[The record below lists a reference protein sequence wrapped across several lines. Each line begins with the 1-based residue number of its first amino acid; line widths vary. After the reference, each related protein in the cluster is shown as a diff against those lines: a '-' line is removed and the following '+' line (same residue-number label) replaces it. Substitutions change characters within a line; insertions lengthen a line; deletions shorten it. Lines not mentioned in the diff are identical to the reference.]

1 MQIKLNSVFV
11 DNQEKALKFYTE
23 VLGFFKKFDMP
34 MGEFRWLT
42 VVSPD
47 GPGDLELVL
56 EPIGFPPA
64 KTFQAALFAAG
75 IPLTALETK
84 DIRADYLRLKTLG
97 VVFRGEPQQTGPV
110 RTALF
115 EDTCGNLIN
124 LYQV

>member
-23 VLGFFKKFDMP
+23 VLGFVKKFDMP

-56 EPIGFPPA
+56 EPMGFPPA